1 MPLSLPF
8 LPPPPVPVH
17 PKRRQ
22 LPPSPAPS
30 GSDRPRPC
38 RPRISGPDLPPPAQ
52 REPDRTG
59 RGGAFVENVA
69 GPVRHA
75 LSCRAPSAALSLSL
89 PPSLARSRS
98 LSSSPARSRSG
109 ARDPRH
115 SAVGNP
121 NPSPRAAA
129 TGRGSPGPA
138 PRRRSRSAAAALIEV
153 GLARIRPEFAGS
165 LPGPGLAGCESGGR
179 KLVGWLRAVIGSAGS
194 FFWGKCF
201 VFFPLRDL
209 RG

>member
-75 LSCRAPSAALSLSL
+75 LSCRGPLGSSL
-89 PPSLARSRS
+89 PLSRLRS

-109 ARDPRH
+109 ARH
-115 SAVGNP
+115 SAAGNP
-121 NPSPRAAA
+121 NPISRAAA